1 MLLTAI
7 FVLLGTGLTVNS
19 EKHSLTYIYTA
30 LSKPVGLP
38 GIHDFTAMGLMDSRM
53 IDYYD
58 SDNQK
63 KVPKQDWMKEKLPS
77 DYWEKGTQSRQS
89 KQQWFNV
96 NIGILMERMKQNDTD
111 VHVLQWMH
119 GCEGDLQEDGKL
131 KFIRG
136 MDMYSYDGDNFLAF
150 DDTHSVWV
158 APTPEALLTK
168 RKWDG
173 VDVLKEYTKGYLENE
188 CMDWLTKFMTYGRKQ
203 LKAASPPEVHL
214 FAKNSKVKTN
224 IILTCLATGFYP
236 KDIDVWIKRNGRVL
250 YGDDGLTTSGVRP
263 NQDNTYQRRDSVE
276 ILKTDKSTY
285 TCEVIHKASGVQVE
299 RGWDHMIPPEPGVDG
314 ATIGVAVA
322 VPVIILLL
330 VVAAVLAVLY
340 KKGKFAKTNGSDNT
354 SASSTTSGGN
364 NSPPASITFEEEV
377 SLLNPENKASKES
390 LNSGDSGVSVQA
402 SKTNGSDNTSASS
415 TTSGGNNSPPASITF
430 EEEVTLLNPENKA
443 SEESLNSGDSG
454 VSVQASK
461 TNGSDNTSAASTTSG
476 GNNSSAASV
485 ASGGSDSPPASTISG
500 GSNSSAASTTSG
512 GSNSPPASTTSG
524 GSNSSAASTAS
535 GGSNSP
541 PASTIS
547 GGSNS
552 SAASTTSG
560 GSNSPPASTTSGG
573 SNSSA
578 ASTTSGGSNSPAAS
592 TTSGGSN
599 SSAAS
604 TTSGGSNSSAA
615 STTSGGSN
623 SPAASVASEE
633 EVTLLNPV
641 KKASKESLNSGDSGV
656 SGVSVQA

>member
-377 SLLNPENKASKES
+377 SLLNPENKA
-390 LNSGDSGVSVQA
+390 
-402 SKTNGSDNTSASS
+402 KTNGSDNTSASS